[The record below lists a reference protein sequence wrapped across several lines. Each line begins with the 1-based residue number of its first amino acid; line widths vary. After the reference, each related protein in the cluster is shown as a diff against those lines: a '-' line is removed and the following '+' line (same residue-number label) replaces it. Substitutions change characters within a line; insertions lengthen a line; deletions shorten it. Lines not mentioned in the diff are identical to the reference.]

1 MAMDD
6 EHRFSERITK
16 EATSVS
22 MADFDLEAY
31 RPYLD
36 GIDLGEAQEAELL
49 RTLWDIMRCFVE
61 LDVPPETWGQIVA
74 SLTASEEDDSGQIE

>member
-1 MAMDD
+1 MTMDN

-16 EATSVS
+16 GAATIS
-22 MADFDLEAY
+22 MADFDLDAY

-36 GIDLGEAQEAELL
+36 GIALDETQEAELL

-61 LDVPPETWGQIVA
+61 LDAPQESWGQIIA
-74 SLTASEEDDSGQIE
+74 NLTGRIEDDSASVE

>member
-1 MAMDD
+1 MTMDD

-22 MADFDLEAY
+22 MADFDLDAY

-36 GIDLGEAQEAELL
+36 GIDLDNSQEAELL

-61 LDVPPETWGQIVA
+61 LDIPPESWGQTVA
-74 SLTASEEDDSGQIE
+74 NLTEGIEDDSASVE

>member
-1 MAMDD
+1 MTMDD

-16 EATSVS
+16 EAATVS
-22 MADFDLEAY
+22 MADFDLDAY

-36 GIDLGEAQEAELL
+36 GIDLDQAQEAELL
-49 RTLWDIMRCFVE
+49 RTLWDIVRCFVE

-74 SLTASEEDDSGQIE
+74 NLTECLEDDSAPVE

>member
-1 MAMDD
+1 MTMDD

-16 EATSVS
+16 EAATVS
-22 MADFDLEAY
+22 MADFDLDAY

-36 GIDLGEAQEAELL
+36 GIELGEAQEAELL

-61 LDVPPETWGQIVA
+61 LDVPSETWGQIVA
-74 SLTASEEDDSGQIE
+74 DLTASEEDDSAEVE

>member
-1 MAMDD
+1 MTMDD

-16 EATSVS
+16 EAATVS
-22 MADFDLEAY
+22 MADFDLDAY

-36 GIDLGEAQEAELL
+36 GINLGEAQEAELL

-61 LDVPPETWGQIVA
+61 LDVPAESWGQIVA
-74 SLTASEEDDSGQIE
+74 SLSEGVEDDSAPVE